1 MGNQPPRIGKW
12 LLRMICSDE
21 HFDEVAGDLEE
32 IYQDRLDK
40 RGKLVASILYI
51 WDAIMSFRN
60 VRLFR
65 INPAMTLNL
74 ITIAVRSLKKRLS
87 YTFLNIGGL
96 AASIAFAFLV
106 WLYVQH
112 ETSYD
117 KDFALAD
124 RIYRVNMETNT
135 GGRVDVY
142 SNLPKPVA
150 PALKSSY
157 PQIEEAARVAL
168 TRHIGTLEYKEKKSR
183 SVNFVI
189 ADPAILN
196 LFDKEFIE
204 GNSSKA
210 LDEPASVVI
219 SRSMAESIFGGIDV
233 LGKVVYFIEWE
244 KELKITGVIENDLRR
259 SHFPMDVIIAWNTFE
274 PSESTQW
281 HGFHTY
287 AYILLNKANDIHALQ
302 QQMPAFYDRYM
313 KKHFDEFSSTAKIFF
328 QPITEIH
335 LADELLW
342 EPNPHGTRENV
353 LALSLVAILLVI
365 FAVINYVNLATAQA
379 AERAGEV
386 GIRKI
391 MGSSRQL
398 LWAQFLGESI
408 LLAMSAGLLA
418 FVLAWTM
425 LPYFNQLTGL
435 GINRYDFF
443 VGVHIGYILLL
454 STGIGLVA
462 GIFPAFY
469 LSSSPAVN
477 SLRGKFTG
485 SSTGD
490 ILRRILVGTQY
501 FTAALLI
508 SGILLIFNQVN
519 FIKNKDIG
527 FDKRNLINIQV
538 PYDTIV
544 NYHMDV
550 YINAIKT
557 SPKVVSASLAHIDL
571 HGDEN
576 TFTPTLQNPDGTRFQ
591 VGAGSILVGPEFF
604 RTTGA
609 EVVIGRTFN
618 HTVADY
624 DGTVLIN
631 EAAMKK
637 FGWQKDPL
645 NAKFIG
651 WTPKDISIRDVI
663 GVVKDFHL
671 GVSYNVVQPMIIF
684 ASQSRGNE
692 SNLYVKIAEDNI
704 KETLTMLESTW
715 KEKFPNHK
723 MEYSFVDQDL
733 LALYNREDNFVTLL
747 LCLCIVTIVIA
758 SLGMIGL
765 ISYTTELRRKE
776 IAIRKVLGSSFQDI
790 VAILTQKFVF
800 LLLIANLLAIPA
812 TWYVVDLWLTN
823 FDYRADMP
831 LMAFAAPVV
840 ACILFTG
847 LSIGFH
853 TTRAALANPVHAL
866 KCE

>member
-1 MGNQPPRIGKW
+1 MSNQPPRIGKW
-12 LLRMICSDE
+12 LLRIICSDE

-32 IYQDRLDK
+32 MYQDRLET
-40 RGKLVASILYI
+40 RGKWIASILYVR
-51 WDAIMSFRN
+51 DAILSFRN
-60 VRLFR
+60 LRLFR

-96 AASIAFAFLV
+96 AASIAFAFLA
-106 WLYVQH
+106 WLYVQD

-124 RIYRVNMETNT
+124 RIYRVNLETNT

-142 SNLPKPVA
+142 SNLPKAVL

-157 PQIEEAARVAL
+157 PQIEEGARIEL
-168 TRHIGTLEYKEKKSR
+168 TRHIGTLEYKGKKSR

-189 ADPAILN
+189 AEPTILK

-204 GNSSKA
+204 GNPSKS
-210 LDEPASVVI
+210 LVEPASVVI
-219 SRSMAESIFGGIDV
+219 SRSMAESIFGSIDV
-233 LGKVVYFIEWE
+233 LGKVVHAIEGN
-244 KELKITGVIENDLRR
+244 KDLKITGVIENDLRR
-259 SHFPMDVIIAWNTFE
+259 SHFPMDVIISWSTVNDV
-274 PSESTQW
+274 ESRRW

-287 AYILLNKANDIHALQ
+287 AYVLLNRENDIHALQ
-302 QQMPAFYDRYM
+302 KQMPAFFDRYM
-313 KKHFDEFSSTAKIFF
+313 KKAYDEFSGSGKIFF

-335 LADELLW
+335 LDKELLW
-342 EPNPHGTRENV
+342 EPNPHGSRENI
-353 LALSLVAILLVI
+353 LALSLVALLLVF

-386 GIRKI
+386 SIRKI

-408 LLAMSAGLLA
+408 LLAMSAGVLA
-418 FVLAWTM
+418 FILAWTM

-435 GINRYDFF
+435 SITRYQFF
-443 VGVHIGYILLL
+443 AGVHIRSVFLL
-454 STGIGLVA
+454 SIGIGFIA

-490 ILRRILVGTQY
+490 VLRRILVGTQY

-508 SGILLIFNQVN
+508 SGILLIFNQVS

-527 FDKRNLINIQV
+527 FDKRNLINIRV
-538 PYDTIV
+538 PSDTIV

-557 SPKVVSASLAHIDL
+557 STKVVSTSLAHIDL
-571 HGDEN
+571 QDEGN

-591 VGAGSILVGPEFF
+591 ASALTMSVGPEFF
-604 RTTGA
+604 TTAGA
-609 EVVIGRTFN
+609 EIMIGRSFE
-618 HTVADY
+618 HTIADY
-624 DGTVLIN
+624 DRTILIN

-637 FGWQKDPL
+637 FGWDKDPL

-651 WTPKDISIRDVI
+651 WTPREVSWHDVI
-663 GVVKDFHL
+663 GVVRDFNL

-684 ASQSRGNE
+684 ASQSRGNYT
-692 SNLYVKIAEDNI
+692 NLYVKITGDNI
-704 KETLTMLESTW
+704 KETVTMLESTW
-715 KEKFPNHK
+715 KEKFPDHK

-733 LALYNREDNFVTLL
+733 LALYTREDNFLKLL
-747 LCLCIVTIVIA
+747 LCLCVVTIVIA

-776 IAIRKVLGSSFQDI
+776 IAIRKVLGSSFRSI
-790 VAILTQKFVF
+790 IGVLTQKFVF
-800 LLLIANLLAIPA
+800 LLIIANLLAIPA
-812 TWYVVDLWLTN
+812 TWYVVDLWLTK
-823 FDYRADMP
+823 FEYRAGMP
-831 LMAFAAPVV
+831 PLAFAAPFA

-847 LSIGFH
+847 LSIGYH
-853 TTRAALANPVHAL
+853 TIRAALANPVDAL